1 MTGELAEGTVSQ
13 LLREI
18 YVGRRNGQLHLE
30 KGPER
35 QGLRFR
41 RGHIV
46 NATTNVVEER
56 LGEMLVR
63 RGMLAPADLQ
73 RATEIVL
80 RDWKR
85 LGLVLSELGLI
96 DTSGLED
103 AIALHVHEML
113 AKVFSWDEGSY
124 SFEEEND
131 APGAELTLKLTTGEL
146 ILEAVQ
152 AVKDPDVVRY
162 SLGDRDRALRLST
175 DPLLRFQKLTLAP
188 ADGYVLS
195 CVDGVT
201 TAHEIV
207 KMIPLSAEVVERSL
221 LALLST
227 GVIEYAEGARR
238 PRQEGIARPA
248 GGATAAAP
256 AVAPA
261 PPATRPPAA
270 TPPVRHRP
278 RRRQR
283 PPACRGSPP
292 PAGAAPPPPDE
303 IRRREILDAFERLKT
318 RNHYEVLGLP
328 RAASEAD
335 VKDSYFRLA
344 KRFHPDAHHGESLG
358 DLRDEL
364 EAVFIR
370 LGEAYEVLRDARRRA
385 DYEQR
390 LGRPRAAGEPAGPG
404 AVAPARGPAA
414 PDLEAEARAAEE
426 ALRRAAKLYEAEKYW
441 DAIQLLEPAIEAL
454 PPKLKT
460 RARVLLARCNLKNP
474 KWVRRAEEALL
485 ATTRED
491 PKAVDAWA
499 LLGQVYADKGLASRA
514 QSMFR
519 KVLELKPDHEEALQ
533 FLHGGPRDADR
544 PGASTGPPAQALPQ
558 ALSRN
563 KGRPKGG
570 TLRACAPSLSSS
582 CSG

>member
-13 LLREI
+13 LLRQI
-18 YVGRRNGQLHLE
+18 YVGRRNGLLHLV
-30 KGPER
+30 KGQER
-35 QGLRFR
+35 QSLRFR

-46 NATTNVVEER
+46 NATTNVVAER

-63 RGMLAPADLQ
+63 RGMLSPADLE
-73 RATEIVL
+73 RATETVL
-80 RDWKR
+80 RERKR

-96 DTSGLED
+96 DTNGLED

-162 SLGDRDRALRLST
+162 SLGDRDRVLRLST

-195 CVDGVT
+195 RVDGVT

-207 KMIPLSAEVVERSL
+207 QMIPLPAEVVERSL

-238 PRQEGIARPA
+238 PRQEGTARPA
-248 GGATAAAP
+248 AGATAAPAAAAAAP
-256 AVAPA
+256 TPA
-261 PPATRPPAA
+261 ARPPAA
-270 TPPVRHRP
+270 AP
-278 RRRQR
+278 
-283 PPACRGSPP
+283 PP
-292 PAGAAPPPPDE
+292 PASAPASVTVTGAAPPPGEAAAPDE
-303 IRRREILDAFERLKT
+303 ADARRREILDAFEGLKT
-318 RNHYEVLGLP
+318 RNHYEILGLP
-328 RAASEAD
+328 RAASETD

-390 LGRPRAAGEPAGPG
+390 LGRPRAPGEPAGPG
-404 AVAPARGPAA
+404 PVAPADNPPAR
-414 PDLEAEARAAEE
+414 DLEAEARAAEE

-454 PPKLKT
+454 PPKLRT

-474 KWVRRAEEALL
+474 KWVRRAEDVLL

-533 FLHGGPRDADR
+533 VLGTAAPETPEAPEPA
-544 PGASTGPPAQALPQ
+544 PGL
-558 ALSRN
+558 
-563 KGRPKGG
+563 
-570 TLRACAPSLSSS
+570 LRKLFRKP
-582 CSG
+582 

>member
-1 MTGELAEGTVSQ
+1 MSGELAEGTVSQ

-18 YVGRRNGQLHLE
+18 YVGRRNGQLHLV
-30 KGPER
+30 KGRER
-35 QGLRFR
+35 QSLRFR

-63 RGMLAPADLQ
+63 RGMLSPADLE
-73 RATEIVL
+73 RSTAIVL
-80 RDWKR
+80 REKKR

-96 DTSGLED
+96 DTSGLEN

-113 AKVFSWDEGSY
+113 TKVFAWDEGSY
-124 SFEEEND
+124 SFEEED
-131 APGAELTLKLTTGEL
+131 DTPGAELTLKLTTGEL

-162 SLGDRDRALRLST
+162 SLGDRDRLLRPST

-188 ADGYVLS
+188 ADGFVLS
-195 CVDGVT
+195 RVDGTT
-201 TAHEIV
+201 TAHEV
-207 KMIPLSAEVVERSL
+207 VQMIPLPAEVVERSL
-221 LALLST
+221 LGLLST
-227 GVIEYAEGARR
+227 GAIEYAEVRR
-238 PRQEGIARPA
+238 PRQEGTPRAAAGAPA
-248 GGATAAAP
+248 VPPPSATPAAATTVPAAAP
-256 AVAPA
+256 APTPAARSAAPA
-261 PPATRPPAA
+261 PASPAA
-270 TPPVRHRP
+270 S
-278 RRRQR
+278 
-283 PPACRGSPP
+283 GSPAR
-292 PAGAAPPPPDE
+292 PAPVAPSTASVAAAGLPSPGSAAGPDE
-303 IRRREILDAFERLKT
+303 VGDARRREILDAFESLKK
-318 RNHYEVLGLP
+318 RNHYEVLGIS
-328 RAASEAD
+328 RTAAEGE
-335 VKDSYFRLA
+335 VKDAYFRLA
-344 KRFHPDAHHGESLG
+344 KRFHPDAHHGESLT

-370 LGEAYEVLRDARRRA
+370 LGEAYEVLRDARRRT

-404 AVAPARGPAA
+404 SGAPADA
-414 PDLEAEARAAEE
+414 PPSRDLEAEARAAED
-426 ALRRAAKLYEAEKYW
+426 ALRRAAKLHDAEKYW

-474 KWVRRAEEALL
+474 KWVRRAEETLL

-499 LLGQVYADKGLASRA
+499 LLGQVYADKGLSSRA

-519 KVLELKPDHEEALQ
+519 KALELKPDHEEALQ
-533 FLHGGPRDADR
+533 FLATVAPETPETPEPA
-544 PGASTGPPAQALPQ
+544 PGL
-558 ALSRN
+558 
-563 KGRPKGG
+563 
-570 TLRACAPSLSSS
+570 LRKLFRKP
-582 CSG
+582 

>member
-1 MTGELAEGTVSQ
+1 LTGELAEGTVSQ
-13 LLREI
+13 LLRQI
-18 YVGRRNGQLHLE
+18 YVGRRNGLLHLV
-30 KGPER
+30 KGQER
-35 QGLRFR
+35 QSLRFR

-63 RGMLAPADLQ
+63 RGMLSPADLA

-80 RDWKR
+80 REGKR

-96 DTSGLED
+96 DTNGLED

-113 AKVFSWDEGSY
+113 AKVFAWDEGSY
-124 SFEEEND
+124 SFEEEDD

-162 SLGDRDRALRLST
+162 SLGDRDRVLRLST

-195 CVDGVT
+195 RVDGVT

-207 KMIPLSAEVVERSL
+207 RMIPLPAEVVERSL

-238 PRQEGIARPA
+238 PRQEGLARPPA
-248 GGATAAAP
+248 GATAATAAAAP
-256 AVAPA
+256 APAAPTPAARPRAAAPPAPA
-261 PPATRPPAA
+261 PPAPA
-270 TPPVRHRP
+270 P
-278 RRRQR
+278 
-283 PPACRGSPP
+283 PP
-292 PAGAAPPPPDE
+292 PAPASASVAATGAAPPPGEAAAPGEADARRSE
-303 IRRREILDAFERLKT
+303 IKDAFEGLKT

-328 RAASEAD
+328 RAASETD

-390 LGRPRAAGEPAGPG
+390 LGRPRAPGEPAGPG
-404 AVAPARGPAA
+404 PVAPADSPPGR
-414 PDLEAEARAAEE
+414 DLEGEARAAEE

-474 KWVRRAEEALL
+474 KWVRRAEDALL

-533 FLHGGPRDADR
+533 FLGTAAPETPEAPEPA
-544 PGASTGPPAQALPQ
+544 PGL
-558 ALSRN
+558 
-563 KGRPKGG
+563 
-570 TLRACAPSLSSS
+570 LRKLFRKP
-582 CSG
+582 